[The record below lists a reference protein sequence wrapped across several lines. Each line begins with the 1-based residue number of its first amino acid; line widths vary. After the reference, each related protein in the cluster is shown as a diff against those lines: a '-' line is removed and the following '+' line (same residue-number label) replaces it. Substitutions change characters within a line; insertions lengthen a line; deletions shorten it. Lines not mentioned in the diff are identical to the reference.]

1 MGETTA
7 AERAQLRRAAIQA
20 RGALSPE
27 QREKLSRQ
35 AVERLVSSEV
45 FQKAHTVMLYEH
57 TRAELSLDLL
67 REHPLAAGKRL
78 AYPLCVSKTDMTALQ
93 PMGENAWK
101 AGAFGIRE
109 PLPEKSAQIAPEEI
123 DLVVCP
129 CSAFDEQGNRMGM
142 GAGFYDRYLPKC
154 SRAVICAVAFEVQ
167 KLPEIPVDAWDVPME
182 MIFTEKTVYIRNAP
196 KHGKDTMEERT

>member
-1 MGETTA
+1 MDETTA
-7 AERAQLRRAAIQA
+7 AKRAQLRRTAIQA

-35 AVERLVSSEV
+35 AVERLVRSEA

-78 AYPLCVSKTDMTALQ
+78 AYPLCVSETDMTALQ
-93 PMGENAWK
+93 PMEENAWK

-154 SRAVICAVAFEVQ
+154 SNAVICAVAFEAQ
-167 KLPEIPVDAWDVPME
+167 KLPEVPVDAWDIPME
-182 MIFTEKTVYIRNAP
+182 MIFTEKTVYLRNEA
-196 KHGKDTMEERT
+196 KHG